1 MSFIDDIV
9 DFGSTVVS
17 GFTGSGIGPTLART
31 AALGLVLNQVSKS
44 VNKENNTQPSTPT
57 ESTNRV
63 QQSPDTTKSIPVV
76 YGSTFLGGIVTDAV
90 LTNNNQTM
98 FFCMTICEKTGN
110 LMSTGAASEFTFEE
124 VYWDGAKVSFQSDGI
139 TVASITDEDG
149 NTSTDLAGLVKIYCY
164 AGSSLNPV
172 VPSGYSNGALSSAYG
187 VMPSWTSSNMMND
200 LVFAIVRVDYDAEK
214 SSRGL
219 GTVEFK
225 IKNSMTQPGDCVYDY
240 MTNTRYGAGIDPTE
254 IYSQ

>member
-31 AALGLVLNQVSKS
+31 AALGLILNQVTKS
-44 VNKENNTQPSTPT
+44 VNTENNTTPSTPT

-63 QQSPDTTKSIPVV
+63 QQSPDTTKNIPVV
-76 YGSTFLGGIVTDAV
+76 YGSTFVGGIVTDAV

-98 FFCMTICEKTGN
+98 FFCMTICEKTGD
-110 LMSTGAASEFTFEE
+110 LLSTGDASEFEFLEI
-124 VYWDGAKVSFQSDGI
+124 YWDGAKIAFDSDGI
-139 TVASITDEDG
+139 TLASITDEDG
-149 NTSTDLAGLVKIYCY
+149 NTSTDLAGLVKIYCF
-164 AGSSLNPV
+164 AGDSQTQVIPE
-172 VPSGYSNGALSSAYG
+172 GYSNSSLQSAYG
-187 VMPSWTSSNMMND
+187 IMPNWTSSNMMND
-200 LVFAIVRVDYDAEK
+200 LVFAIIQVDYNAEK

-219 GTVEFK
+219 GTLEFK
-225 IKNSMTQPGDCVYDY
+225 IRNSLSLPGDCIYDY

-254 IYSQ
+254 IHSV

>member
-9 DFGSTVVS
+9 DFGSTVVK
-17 GFTGSGIGPTLART
+17 GFAGSGIGPALART
-31 AALGLVLNQVSKS
+31 AVLGFALNQINSS
-44 VNKENNTQPSTPT
+44 INKQNNTTPSTPT

-76 YGSTFLGGIVTDAV
+76 YGNTFIGGIVTDAV

-98 FFCMTICEKTGN
+98 FFCMTICEKTGT
-110 LMSTGAASEFTFEE
+110 LMSTGNPSEYIFDE
-124 VYWDGAKVSFQSDGI
+124 VYWDGARVTFQSDGI

-164 AGSSLNPV
+164 AGSSINPV
-172 VPSGYSNGALSSAYG
+172 VPAGYTNGALSAAYG

-200 LVFAIVRVDYDAEK
+200 LIFAIIRVDYDAEK

-219 GTVEFK
+219 GTIEFK
-225 IKNSMTQPGDCVYDY
+225 IRNSMTQPGDCIYDY
-240 MTNTRYGAGIDPTE
+240 MTNTRYGAGIDPSE
-254 IYSQ
+254 IYSV